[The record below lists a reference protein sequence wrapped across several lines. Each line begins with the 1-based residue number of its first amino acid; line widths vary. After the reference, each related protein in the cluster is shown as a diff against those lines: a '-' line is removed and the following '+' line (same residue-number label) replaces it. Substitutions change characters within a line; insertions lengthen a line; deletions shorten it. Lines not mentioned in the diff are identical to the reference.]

1 MLFGK
6 TVGASWPN
14 EWTPVESKSLQKK
27 TKETQT
33 KWIDT
38 IYIIYTMYLYVI
50 QWTALEIVLF
60 EWSCYINTKQHLKF
74 NLCVRGMK
82 MKAWPKTKLQKETQ
96 QGDIIKKYQLKS
108 MGKWKKKPTNAAG
121 KCGKRQ
127 EKQERQQYGNSCC
140 ICFIFMR
147 LAKGGKK
154 GVKRALRCS
163 TWYIVK
169 INFEISRKTFL

>member
-14 EWTPVESKSLQKK
+14 EWTPVESKSLRKK
-27 TKETQT
+27 ERNANK
-33 KWIDT
+33 IDT
-38 IYIIYTMYLYVI
+38 IYICIYTMYLYVI

-108 MGKWKKKPTNAAG
+108 MGKWKKQPE

-127 EKQERQQYGNSCC
+127 ERQKRQQYGNSCC

-147 LAKGGKK
+147 LGKGGKK